1 DLRRSL
7 RTRSYCITLG
17 LAFLAALWVQFHA
30 VSDAAGYDH
39 FSTGVKLAFIAV
51 TLFWFIIPNRAGAAV
66 SADAGVRG
74 TNFLT
79 LTPLGSRSII
89 LQMWL
94 SAAAQIVVTA
104 AVGSLFL
111 VWRHA
116 LPMEAQHST
125 ISLLN
130 STPSTP
136 AQDWVAYGIIVLCG
150 LVMCAV
156 SLFLAQLNRIF
167 RIAGLIFVLSLLWGW
182 VQENLALL
190 LHPNPQGYLLGRM
203 AAEDWVALAAMA
215 LLSIA
220 ALLEL
225 ARRCYAAPA
234 ENCSRALRLLVLL
247 PLLCSV
253 AMYITQL
260 PHANRIAVENT
271 LTFSVYFALAVCMSD
286 ALLPAPTHRNRA
298 ESLLPWVPRYLQQN
312 GSGPAAL
319 FLALV
324 LLAATGV
331 QCLTEPAG
339 HSETHIVRLFTETA
353 ARSLL
358 PTGRAIVNGYAMQ
371 AFQPQSPG
379 IWRLAF
385 GGNRVAFQ
393 YATGRPK
400 LHPSRYSRLAAPRLR
415 IFCPPHRVACLAPCR
430 HPHACHIGHD
440 FIPGQAIKGCSPL
453 PPFFT
458 TVAAPA
464 ATISLLTVG
473 EQYKKLALRMSG
485 CRTATPRLRTGI
497 SERKATKI

>member
-1 DLRRSL
+1 MNNKFLSDYLPPAMVRDLRRSL

-79 LTPLGSRSII
+79 LTPLSSRSII

-125 ISLLN
+125 ISLLS

-136 AQDWVAYGIIVLCG
+136 AQDWVVYGIIVLCG

-286 ALLPAPTHRNRA
+286 ALLPAPIHRNRA

-312 GSGPAAL
+312 GSGPTAL

-353 ARSLL
+353 AVVYYLLAGLLLTDMLCKRSNPNRPVYGGLLLVAIMLLSNMLLVGLNCTHHDTAALLL
-358 PTGRAIVNGYAMQ
+358 PGCGFFAPHTGWQ
-371 AFQPQSPG
+371 ALLLAG
-379 IWRLAF
+379 IPMLATL
-385 GGNRVAFQ
+385 G
-393 YATGRPK
+393 
-400 LHPSRYSRLAAPRLR
+400 
-415 IFCPPHRVACLAPCR
+415 
-430 HPHACHIGHD
+430 
-440 FIPGQAIKGCSPL
+440 
-453 PPFFT
+453 
-458 TVAAPA
+458 
-464 ATISLLTVG
+464 TILYRDK
-473 EQYKKLALRMSG
+473 Q
-485 CRTATPRLRTGI
+485 
-497 SERKATKI
+497 

>member
-1 DLRRSL
+1 MNNKFLSDYLPPAMVRDLRRSL
-7 RTRSYCITLG
+7 HTRSYCITLG

-79 LTPLGSRSII
+79 LTPLSSRSII

-130 STPSTP
+130 TTPSTP
-136 AQDWVAYGIIVLCG
+136 AQDWVVYGIIVLCG

-156 SLFLAQLNRIF
+156 SLFLAPLNRIF

-298 ESLLPWVPRYLQQN
+298 EPLLPWVPRYLQQN

-353 ARSLL
+353 AVVYYLLAGLLLTDMLCKRSNPNRPVYGGLLLVAIVLLSNMLLVGLNCTHHDTAALLL
-358 PTGRAIVNGYAMQ
+358 PGCGFFAPHTGWHALLLA
-371 AFQPQSPG
+371 G
-379 IWRLAF
+379 IPMLATL
-385 GGNRVAFQ
+385 G
-393 YATGRPK
+393 
-400 LHPSRYSRLAAPRLR
+400 
-415 IFCPPHRVACLAPCR
+415 
-430 HPHACHIGHD
+430 
-440 FIPGQAIKGCSPL
+440 
-453 PPFFT
+453 
-458 TVAAPA
+458 
-464 ATISLLTVG
+464 TILYRDK
-473 EQYKKLALRMSG
+473 Q
-485 CRTATPRLRTGI
+485 
-497 SERKATKI
+497 

>member
-1 DLRRSL
+1 MNNKFLSDYLPPAMVRDLRRSL

-30 VSDAAGYDH
+30 ASDAAGYDH

-79 LTPLGSRSII
+79 LTPLSSRSII

-94 SAAAQIVVTA
+94 SAATQIVVTA

-136 AQDWVAYGIIVLCG
+136 AQDWVVYGIIVLCG

-156 SLFLAQLNRIF
+156 SLFLAPLNRIF

-298 ESLLPWVPRYLQQN
+298 EPLLPWVPRYLQQN

-324 LLAATGV
+324 LLAATGI

-353 ARSLL
+353 AVVYYLLAGLLLTDMLCKRSNPNRPVYGGLLLVAIMLLSNMLLVGLNCTHHDTAALLL
-358 PTGRAIVNGYAMQ
+358 PGCGFFAPHTGWHALLLA
-371 AFQPQSPG
+371 G
-379 IWRLAF
+379 IPMLATL
-385 GGNRVAFQ
+385 G
-393 YATGRPK
+393 
-400 LHPSRYSRLAAPRLR
+400 
-415 IFCPPHRVACLAPCR
+415 
-430 HPHACHIGHD
+430 
-440 FIPGQAIKGCSPL
+440 
-453 PPFFT
+453 
-458 TVAAPA
+458 
-464 ATISLLTVG
+464 TILYRDK
-473 EQYKKLALRMSG
+473 Q
-485 CRTATPRLRTGI
+485 
-497 SERKATKI
+497 

>member
-1 DLRRSL
+1 MNNKFLSDYLPPAMVRDLRRSL

-79 LTPLGSRSII
+79 LTPLSSRSII

-94 SAAAQIVVTA
+94 SAATQIVVTA

-125 ISLLN
+125 ISLL
-130 STPSTP
+130 STTPSTP
-136 AQDWVAYGIIVLCG
+136 AQDWVVYGIIVLCG

-298 ESLLPWVPRYLQQN
+298 EPLLLWVPRYLQQN

-353 ARSLL
+353 AVVYYLLAGLLLTDMLCKRSNPNRPVYGGLLLVAIVLLSNMLLVGLNCTHHDTAALLL
-358 PTGRAIVNGYAMQ
+358 PGCGFFAPHTGWHALLLA
-371 AFQPQSPG
+371 G
-379 IWRLAF
+379 IPMLATL
-385 GGNRVAFQ
+385 G
-393 YATGRPK
+393 
-400 LHPSRYSRLAAPRLR
+400 
-415 IFCPPHRVACLAPCR
+415 
-430 HPHACHIGHD
+430 
-440 FIPGQAIKGCSPL
+440 
-453 PPFFT
+453 
-458 TVAAPA
+458 
-464 ATISLLTVG
+464 TILYRDK
-473 EQYKKLALRMSG
+473 Q
-485 CRTATPRLRTGI
+485 
-497 SERKATKI
+497 